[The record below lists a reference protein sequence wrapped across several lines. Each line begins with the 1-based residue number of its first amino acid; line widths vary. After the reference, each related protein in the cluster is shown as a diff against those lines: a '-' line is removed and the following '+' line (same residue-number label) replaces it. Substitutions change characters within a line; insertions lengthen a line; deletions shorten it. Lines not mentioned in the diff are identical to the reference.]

1 MNNTGR
7 HITLKH
13 LLIEESKYIGIKYY
27 PHPSID
33 SVVKTLPNVK
43 WSEKFAM
50 HYIPNNKS
58 NITIIFSSFKGI
70 AWVNSGNFFNNKP
83 SLRQNSPIS
92 VDEYRKR
99 KLVEGYR
106 PCPEE
111 FLRKLE
117 LKKYSLNTAKTYIN
131 FFENFINFYAQKSLE
146 SIDENDIRNYL
157 QILVQKGRSHSY
169 LNQAVNSIKFY
180 YEVVKGMPNR
190 FYSIERPR
198 PEHKLPKV
206 ISKEEVSAMIKNTTN
221 IKHRCIISL
230 LYSAGLR
237 RSELLNLK
245 LADID
250 GKRMLITV
258 KAAKGKRDR
267 VTILSPYMLQELR
280 AYYKEYRPKEY
291 LFEGQGKKQYSAESV
306 GRIIKASS
314 KRANIKKRVTP
325 HMLRHSFATH
335 LLEDGADLRYIQS
348 LLGHRSSTTTEIYTQ
363 VTINHVK
370 NIQSPLD
377 SLNLP

>member
-1 MNNTGR
+1 MNQNGK

-13 LLIEESKYIGIKYY
+13 LLIDESKYIGLKYY
-27 PHPSID
+27 PHPAID
-33 SVVKTLPNVK
+33 GAVNTLPEVT
-43 WSEKFAM
+43 WSEKYSM
-50 HYIPNNKS
+50 HYIPNSKD
-58 NITIIFSSFKGI
+58 NIGKIFKLFKGV
-70 AWVNSGNFFNNKP
+70 AWVNSGSFFNNKP
-83 SLRQNSPIS
+83 SHKENEPIS
-92 VDEYRKR
+92 VDSYRKR
-99 KLVEGYR
+99 VLEEGYR
-106 PCPEE
+106 SCPED

-117 LKKYSLNTAKTYIN
+117 LKKYSLNTARIYIN
-131 FFENFINFYAQKSLE
+131 FFERFINYYPDKSLE
-146 SIDENDIRNYL
+146 SIDENDIRNYIQL
-157 QILVQKGRSHSY
+157 LVQQGRSHSY

-180 YEVVKGMPNR
+180 YEVVRGMPNR

-206 ISKEEVSAMIKNTTN
+206 ISKEEVSEMIRSTKN

-237 RSELLNLK
+237 RGELLNLK
-245 LADID
+245 LGDID
-250 GKRMLITV
+250 GKRMLIIV
-258 KAAKGKRDR
+258 KEAKGKRDR
-267 VTILSPYMLQELR
+267 VTILSPFMLKELR
-280 AYYKEYRPKEY
+280 AYYKEYRPKKY
-291 LFEGQGKKQYSAESV
+291 LFEGPEEKQYSAESV

-314 KRANIKKRVTP
+314 KRAKISKRVTP

-348 LLGHRSSTTTEIYTQ
+348 LLGHRSSKTTEIYTQ

-377 SLNLP
+377 SLNLT